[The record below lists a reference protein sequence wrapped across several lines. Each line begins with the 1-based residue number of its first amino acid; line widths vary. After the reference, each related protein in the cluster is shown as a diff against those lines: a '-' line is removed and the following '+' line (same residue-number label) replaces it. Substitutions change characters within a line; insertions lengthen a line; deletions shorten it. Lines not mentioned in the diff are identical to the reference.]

1 MVWGIAL
8 KIISIRNWIN
18 QRAEEAHEYIRLRCS
33 YIQSPNQ
40 KRLAAANRFVEAGL
54 IHQFEAYTHALLSLV
69 DFQDF
74 YAYFSGMRIFESARR
89 SERPGAVL
97 DSVYDGLP
105 HNPRYQKRRKAVDD
119 AEEIL
124 ARRLGQEAPAIAGQ
138 LMESVKV
145 YRTLTL
151 ELEDKQGY
159 LLTYVAFLD
168 MQAMI
173 REMGMDGAAPEH
185 QADVDQWIHGL
196 LPEVDLP
203 EIKAGLEYESD
214 FY

>member
-1 MVWGIAL
+1 MN
-8 KIISIRNWIN
+8 IISIRNWIN
-18 QRAEEAHEYIRLRCS
+18 QRAEEVHEYIRLRCS

-40 KRLAAANRFVEAGL
+40 KRLAVANRFVQAGL
-54 IHQFEAYTHALLSLV
+54 IDQLAAYTHVLLSLV

-74 YAYFSGMRIFESARR
+74 YAYFSGMRIWESARR
-89 SERPGAVL
+89 GERFGSVL

-105 HNPRYQKRRKAVDD
+105 HNLRYRERRKAVDD
-119 AEEIL
+119 AEELL
-124 ARRLGQEAPAIAGQ
+124 ARRLGLLAPATADQ
-138 LMESVKV
+138 MMEGVKV
-145 YRTLTL
+145 YRSLTL
-151 ELEDKQGY
+151 ELEEKQGY

-168 MQAMI
+168 MQALVQ
-173 REMGMDGAAPEH
+173 EMEMDGAAPEH
-185 QADVDQWIHGL
+185 QAAVDRWIHRL

>member
-1 MVWGIAL
+1 MN
-8 KIISIRNWIN
+8 IISIRSWIN
-18 QRAEEAHEYIRLRCS
+18 QRAEEVHEYIRLRCA

-40 KRLAAANRFVEAGL
+40 KKLAVANRFVQAGL
-54 IHQFEAYTHALLSLV
+54 IDQFEAYTHVLLSLV

-74 YAYFSGMRIFESARR
+74 YAYFSGMRIWESARR
-89 SERPGAVL
+89 GERPGSVL

-105 HNPRYQKRRKAVDD
+105 HNLRYRERRKAVDD
-119 AEEIL
+119 AEELL
-124 ARRLGQEAPAIAGQ
+124 AQRLGQEAPAIAGQ

-168 MQAMI
+168 MQAI
-173 REMGMDGAAPEH
+173 VQEMGMDGPAPEH
-185 QADVDQWIHGL
+185 QAAVDQWIHRL